1 MNYQTGYMVMKE
13 YKSYFR
19 SAVDALAGYAPGE
32 QPKMLDLVKLNTNE
46 NPFPPSPAVLGALE
60 TFDGAMLRRYP
71 DPMADALCQAIAEVN
86 NVTRNMVVAGN
97 GSDDILTMTFRA
109 FTDPEKAVAI
119 LEPTYSLY
127 PVLAAMQEAQ
137 VIKIALDADNN
148 FAMPDDILE
157 QAQSA
162 NILIITRPNA
172 PTGNTFPKENIRRI
186 AAEFDGIVF
195 VDEAYADFAEDNCMD
210 LVHEFN
216 NVIVS
221 RTSSKSL
228 ALAGLRFGYA
238 VAHPTIIEGLNKLKD
253 SYNMDMITQ
262 RLAEAAI
269 RDQDY
274 LQTTV
279 AKVKALRE
287 DLASELKKL
296 NFQLIPSQANFIF
309 AAPPDNDG
317 AKAFKFLRD
326 HAVIVRYFPGDIT
339 GRFLRITVGTAQQNQ
354 RLISVLRE
362 LYSRQD

>member
-1 MNYQTGYMVMKE
+1 MKE

-19 SAVDALAGYAPGE
+19 SVVDAMAGYAPGE

-71 DPMADALCQAIAEVN
+71 DPMADSLCAAIAEVN
-86 NVTRNMVVAGN
+86 NVSRNMVIAGN

-109 FTDPEKAVAI
+109 FTAPDKPVAI
-119 LEPTYSLY
+119 MEPTYSLY
-127 PVLAAMQEAQ
+127 PVLAKMQEAP
-137 VIKIALDADNN
+137 VIKIALQEDND
-148 FAMPDDILE
+148 FAMPDNVLE
-157 QAQSA
+157 QAQGA

-172 PTGNTFPKENIRRI
+172 PTGNSFPKAAIRKI
-186 AAEFDGIVF
+186 AEEFNGILF
-195 VDEAYADFAEDNCMD
+195 IDEAYADFADDNCMD
-210 LVHEFN
+210 LVHEFA

-253 SYNMDMITQ
+253 SYNMDMLTQ
-262 RLAEAAI
+262 KLAEAAV
-269 RDQDY
+269 RDQEY
-274 LQTTV
+274 LQTTL
-279 AKVKALRE
+279 AKVKTLRAE
-287 DLASELKKL
+287 LAGELEKL
-296 NFQLIPSQANFIF
+296 GFKLIPSQANFIF

-326 HAVIVRYFPGDIT
+326 HAVIVRYFPGEVT
-339 GRFLRITVGTAQQNQ
+339 GKYLRITVGTAAQNQ
-354 RLISVLRE
+354 RLISVLKE
-362 LYSRQD
+362 LYK

>member
-1 MNYQTGYMVMKE
+1 MRE

-19 SAVDALAGYAPGE
+19 SVVDAMAGYAPGE

-60 TFDGAMLRRYP
+60 SFDGTMLRRYP
-71 DPMADALCQAIAEVN
+71 DPMADALCSAIAEVN

-109 FTDPEKAVAI
+109 FTAPDKAVAVM
-119 LEPTYSLY
+119 EPTYSLY
-127 PVLAAMQEAQ
+127 PVLAAMQEAR
-137 VIKIALDADNN
+137 VIKIALQENN
-148 FAMPDDILE
+148 DFAMPEDVLK
-157 QAQSA
+157 QAAAA

-172 PTGNTFPKENIRRI
+172 PTGNTFPKEDIRKI
-186 AAEFDGIVF
+186 ASEFDGIVF
-195 VDEAYADFAEDNCMD
+195 IDEAYADFADDNCMD
-210 LVHEFN
+210 LVHEFS

-228 ALAGLRFGYA
+228 SLAGLRFGYA

-262 RLAEAAI
+262 KLAEAAV
-269 RDQDY
+269 RDQEY
-274 LQTTV
+274 LAATV
-279 AKVKALRE
+279 AKVKKLRA
-287 DLASELKKL
+287 DLAAALQKL
-296 NFQLIPSQANFIF
+296 NFKLIPSQANFIF

-326 HAVIVRYFPGDIT
+326 HAVIVRYFPGEVT
-339 GRFLRITVGTAQQNQ
+339 GKYLRITVGTAAQNQ
-354 RLISVLRE
+354 RLIDVLSE
-362 LYSRQD
+362 LYK

>member
-1 MNYQTGYMVMKE
+1 MKE
-13 YKSYFR
+13 YNSYFR
-19 SAVDALAGYAPGE
+19 STVDEMAGYAPGE

-71 DPMADALCQAIAEVN
+71 DPMADSLCAAIAEVN

-109 FTDPEKAVAI
+109 FTAPDKPVAI
-119 LEPTYSLY
+119 MEPTYSLY
-127 PVLAAMQEAQ
+127 PVLAKMQEAP
-137 VIKIALDADNN
+137 VIKIALQEDKN
-148 FAMPDDILE
+148 FAMPDDVLE
-157 QAQSA
+157 QAAGA

-172 PTGNTFPKENIRRI
+172 PTGNSYPKEDIRKI

-195 VDEAYADFAEDNCMD
+195 IDEAYADFAEDNCMD
-210 LVHEFN
+210 LVHEFA

-238 VAHPTIIEGLNKLKD
+238 VAHPMIIEGLNKLKD

-262 RLAEAAI
+262 KLAEAAI
-269 RDQDY
+269 RDQEY
-274 LQTTV
+274 LQTTL
-279 AKVKALRE
+279 AKVKALRAE
-287 DLASELKKL
+287 LAAELEKL
-296 NFQLIPSQANFIF
+296 NFKLIPSQANFIF

-326 HAVIVRYFPGDIT
+326 HAVIVRYFPGEVT
-339 GRFLRITVGTAQQNQ
+339 GKYLRITVGTAAQNK
-354 RLISVLRE
+354 RLIDVLKE
-362 LYSRQD
+362 LYK

>member
-1 MNYQTGYMVMKE
+1 MKE
-13 YKSYFR
+13 YNSYFR
-19 SAVDALAGYAPGE
+19 STVDEMAGYAPGE

-71 DPMADALCQAIAEVN
+71 DPMADSLCAAIAEVN
-86 NVTRNMVVAGN
+86 NVSRNMVVAGN

-109 FTDPEKAVAI
+109 FTAPDKPVAI
-119 LEPTYSLY
+119 MEPTYSLY
-127 PVLAAMQEAQ
+127 PVLAKMQEAP
-137 VIKIALDADNN
+137 VIRIALQEEKN
-148 FAMPDDILE
+148 FAMPDDVLE
-157 QAQSA
+157 QAAGA

-172 PTGNTFPKENIRRI
+172 PTGNSYPKEDIRKI

-195 VDEAYADFAEDNCMD
+195 IDEAYADFAEDNCMD
-210 LVHEFN
+210 LVHEFA

-238 VAHPTIIEGLNKLKD
+238 VAHPMIIDGLNKLKD

-262 RLAEAAI
+262 KLAEAAI
-269 RDQDY
+269 RDQEY
-274 LQTTV
+274 LQTTL
-279 AKVKALRE
+279 AKVKALRAE
-287 DLASELKKL
+287 LAAELEKL
-296 NFQLIPSQANFIF
+296 NFKLIPSQANFIF

-326 HAVIVRYFPGDIT
+326 HAVIVRYFPGEVT
-339 GRFLRITVGTAQQNQ
+339 GKYLRITVGTAAQNK
-354 RLISVLRE
+354 RLIDVLKE
-362 LYSRQD
+362 LYK

>member
-1 MNYQTGYMVMKE
+1 MKE
-13 YKSYFR
+13 YNSYFR
-19 SAVDALAGYAPGE
+19 STVDEMAGYAPGE

-71 DPMADALCQAIAEVN
+71 DPMADSLCAAIAEVN
-86 NVTRNMVVAGN
+86 NVSRNMVVAGN

-109 FTDPEKAVAI
+109 FTAPDKPVAI
-119 LEPTYSLY
+119 MEPTYSLY
-127 PVLAAMQEAQ
+127 PVLAKMQEAP
-137 VIKIALDADNN
+137 VIRIALQEEKN
-148 FAMPDDILE
+148 FAMPDDVLE
-157 QAQSA
+157 QAAGA

-172 PTGNTFPKENIRRI
+172 PTGNSYPKEDIRKI

-195 VDEAYADFAEDNCMD
+195 IDEAYADFAEDNCMD
-210 LVHEFN
+210 LVHEFA

-238 VAHPTIIEGLNKLKD
+238 VAHPMIIDGLNKLKD

-262 RLAEAAI
+262 KLAEAAI
-269 RDQDY
+269 RDQEY
-274 LQTTV
+274 LQTTL
-279 AKVKALRE
+279 AKVKALRAE
-287 DLASELKKL
+287 LAAELEKL
-296 NFQLIPSQANFIF
+296 NFKLIPSQANFIF

-326 HAVIVRYFPGDIT
+326 HAVIVRYFPGEIT
-339 GRFLRITVGTAQQNQ
+339 GKYLRITVGTAAQNQ
-354 RLISVLRE
+354 RLIQVLQE
-362 LYSRQD
+362 LYK

>member
-1 MNYQTGYMVMKE
+1 MKE
-13 YKSYFR
+13 YKSFFR
-19 SAVDALAGYAPGE
+19 GVVDEMAGYAPGE

-71 DPMADALCQAIAEVN
+71 DPMADSLCAAIAAVN

-109 FTDPEKAVAI
+109 FTAPDKPVAI
-119 LEPTYSLY
+119 MEPTYSLY
-127 PVLAAMQEAQ
+127 PVLAKMQEAP
-137 VIKIALDADNN
+137 VIKIALQEDKN
-148 FAMPDDILE
+148 FAMPEDVLE
-157 QAQSA
+157 QAKSA

-172 PTGNTFPKENIRRI
+172 PTGNTFPQADIRKI

-195 VDEAYADFAEDNCMD
+195 IDEAYADFAEDNCMD
-210 LVHEFN
+210 LVHEFA

-238 VAHPTIIEGLNKLKD
+238 VAHPTIIDGLNKLKD

-262 RLAEAAI
+262 KLAEAAI
-269 RDQDY
+269 CDQEY
-274 LQTTV
+274 LQTTL
-279 AKVKALRE
+279 AKVKTLRAE
-287 DLASELKKL
+287 LAAELEKL
-296 NFQLIPSQANFIF
+296 NFKLIPSQANFIF

-326 HAVIVRYFPGDIT
+326 HAVIVRYFPGET
-339 GRFLRITVGTAQQNQ
+339 TSKYLRITVGTAAQNK
-354 RLISVLRE
+354 RLIDVLKE
-362 LYSRQD
+362 LYK

>member
-1 MNYQTGYMVMKE
+1 MNE

-19 SAVDALAGYAPGE
+19 SVVDEMAGYAPGE

-46 NPFPPSPAVLGALE
+46 NPFPPPPAVLGALE

-71 DPMADALCQAIAEVN
+71 DPMADSLCTAIAEVN

-109 FTDPEKAVAI
+109 FTAPDKPVAI
-119 LEPTYSLY
+119 MEPTYSLY
-127 PVLAAMQEAQ
+127 PVLAKMQEAP
-137 VIKIALDADNN
+137 VIKIALQEDKN
-148 FAMPDDILE
+148 FAMPEDVLE
-157 QAQSA
+157 QAKDA

-172 PTGNTFPKENIRRI
+172 PTGNSFPKTDIRKI
-186 AAEFDGIVF
+186 ASEFNGIVF
-195 VDEAYADFAEDNCMD
+195 IDEAYADFAEDNCMD
-210 LVHEFN
+210 LVHEFA

-262 RLAEAAI
+262 KLAEAAI
-269 RDQDY
+269 RDQEY
-274 LQTTV
+274 LQTTL
-279 AKVKALRE
+279 AKVKTLRAE
-287 DLASELKKL
+287 LASELEKL
-296 NFQLIPSQANFIF
+296 NFKLIPSQANFIF

-326 HAVIVRYFPGDIT
+326 HAVIVRYFPGEIT
-339 GRFLRITVGTAQQNQ
+339 GKYLRITVGTAAQNK
-354 RLISVLRE
+354 RLIDVLKE
-362 LYSRQD
+362 LYK

>member
-1 MNYQTGYMVMKE
+1 MKE

-86 NVTRNMVVAGN
+86 NVTRNMVVAGT

-195 VDEAYADFAEDNCMD
+195 VDEA
-210 LVHEFN
+210 
-216 NVIVS
+216 
-221 RTSSKSL
+221 
-228 ALAGLRFGYA
+228 
-238 VAHPTIIEGLNKLKD
+238 
-253 SYNMDMITQ
+253 
-262 RLAEAAI
+262 
-269 RDQDY
+269 
-274 LQTTV
+274 
-279 AKVKALRE
+279 
-287 DLASELKKL
+287 
-296 NFQLIPSQANFIF
+296 
-309 AAPPDNDG
+309 
-317 AKAFKFLRD
+317 
-326 HAVIVRYFPGDIT
+326 
-339 GRFLRITVGTAQQNQ
+339 
-354 RLISVLRE
+354 
-362 LYSRQD
+362 

>member
-1 MNYQTGYMVMKE
+1 MKE

-19 SAVDALAGYAPGE
+19 SVVDAMAGYAPGE

-60 TFDGAMLRRYP
+60 TFDAAMLRRYP
-71 DPMADALCQAIAEVN
+71 DPMADALCSAIAEVN
-86 NVTRNMVVAGN
+86 NVNRNMVVAGN

-109 FTDPEKAVAI
+109 FTSPDKAVAV

-127 PVLAAMQEAQ
+127 PVLAAMQEAP
-137 VIKIALDADNN
+137 VIRIPLLENQN
-148 FAMPDDILE
+148 FAMPEDILS
-157 QAQSA
+157 QAKNA

-172 PTGNTFPKENIRRI
+172 PTGNTFPKEDIRRI
-186 AAEFDGIVF
+186 ADEFDGIVF
-195 VDEAYADFAEDNCMD
+195 IDEAYADFADDNCMD

-262 RLAEAAI
+262 KLAEAAV
-269 RDQDY
+269 RDQEY
-274 LQTTV
+274 LATTV
-279 AKVKALRE
+279 AKVKKLRAE
-287 DLASELKKL
+287 LADDLKKL
-296 NFQLIPSQANFIF
+296 NFKLIPSQANFIF

-317 AKAFKFLRD
+317 ARAFKFLRD
-326 HAVIVRYFPGDIT
+326 HAVIVRYFPGNIT
-339 GRFLRITVGTAQQNQ
+339 GKYLRITVGTAAQNK
-354 RLISVLRE
+354 RLIDVLKE
-362 LYSRQD
+362 LYS

>member
-1 MNYQTGYMVMKE
+1 MNK

-60 TFDGAMLRRYP
+60 SFDGAMLRRYP
-71 DPMADALCQAIAEVN
+71 DPMADSLCAAIAEVN
-86 NVTRNMVVAGN
+86 NVTRDMVVAGN

-109 FTDPEKAVAI
+109 FTAPDKPVAVM
-119 LEPTYSLY
+119 EPTYSLY
-127 PVLAAMQEAQ
+127 PVLAAMQEAP
-137 VIKIALDADNN
+137 VIRIALQEDKN
-148 FAMPDDILE
+148 FALPEDVLE
-157 QAQSA
+157 QAAGA
-162 NILIITRPNA
+162 NMLIITRPNA
-172 PTGNTFPKENIRRI
+172 PTGNTFPKDDIRSI
-186 AAEFDGIVF
+186 AAKFDGIVF
-195 VDEAYADFAEDNCMD
+195 IDEAYADFAEDNCMD
-210 LVHEFN
+210 LVHEFS

-238 VAHPTIIEGLNKLKD
+238 VANPVIIEGLNKLKD

-262 RLAEAAI
+262 KLAEAAV

-274 LQTTV
+274 LAATV
-279 AKVKALRE
+279 AKVKALRAE
-287 DLASELKKL
+287 LTADLKKL
-296 NFQLIPSQANFIF
+296 NFNCVETQANFIF

-326 HAVIVRYFPGDIT
+326 HAVIVRYFPGEVT
-339 GRFLRITVGTAQQNQ
+339 GKYLRITVGTAAQNK
-354 RLISVLRE
+354 RLIDVLTE
-362 LYSRQD
+362 LYGAK